1 MKRIVLSLLILVFTV
16 GLFAQDT
23 DSLLLEKVNM
33 LKSELTIIKKKNK
46 SLQAQIYK
54 LQKTHANDLEETE
67 KKFVTAE
74 NTLQKYEQ
82 MLAEL
87 DQAIKDSEENT
98 LESIT
103 VLGAWTKKMHMIL
116 AIAVALLF
124 IVLLILVLTNRRGIK
139 RDIVKL
145 EEKVNNTK
153 EAVDIE
159 IKDMLKRYEEDIAAL
174 KVVIEKGKK

>member
-1 MKRIVLSLLILVFTV
+1 MKRTILSLLILVFTM
-16 GLFAQDT
+16 GLFAQET

-33 LKSELTIIKKKNK
+33 LKSELTLIKKKNK
-46 SLQAQIYK
+46 SLQAHIYK
-54 LQKTHANDLEETE
+54 LQKAHAKDLEETE

-87 DQAIKDSEENT
+87 DQSIKDSEENT
-98 LESIT
+98 LESVT
-103 VLGAWTKKMHMIL
+103 VLGEWTKKMHMIL
-116 AIAVALLF
+116 AISVALLF
-124 IVLLILVLTNRRGIK
+124 IVLLILIITNRRGIK

-145 EEKVNNTK
+145 EDKVDNTK

-174 KVVIEKGKK
+174 KVVVEKGKK